1 MVNFTA
7 QTIQQQIAKQSGQ
20 IAITSNGGSLQYTN
34 TATGAVLNL
43 PPATS
48 ALLNN
53 PIKSNNPKLS
63 ATALAAAQGLFAK
76 TDVPVEL
83 VDAIAS
89 VAAYINATQGI
100 PINSLINSN
109 GVTSSFIAAYNVLAP
124 AGAQL
129 GVATINTS
137 PVWTNNQILRGSIAA
152 ALTDQP

>member
-83 VDAIAS
+83 VEIGRAH
-89 VAAYINATQGI
+89 V
-100 PINSLINSN
+100 
-109 GVTSSFIAAYNVLAP
+109 
-124 AGAQL
+124 
-129 GVATINTS
+129 
-137 PVWTNNQILRGSIAA
+137 
-152 ALTDQP
+152 

>member
-63 ATALAAAQGLFAK
+63 ATALAAAQGFSQQSA
-76 TDVPVEL
+76 TYGRPD
-83 VDAIAS
+83 DA
-89 VAAYINATQGI
+89 
-100 PINSLINSN
+100 LRHRR
-109 GVTSSFIAAYNVLAP
+109 LAR
-124 AGAQL
+124 GRWWQSAQWL
-129 GVATINTS
+129 Y
-137 PVWTNNQILRGSIAA
+137 
-152 ALTDQP
+152 